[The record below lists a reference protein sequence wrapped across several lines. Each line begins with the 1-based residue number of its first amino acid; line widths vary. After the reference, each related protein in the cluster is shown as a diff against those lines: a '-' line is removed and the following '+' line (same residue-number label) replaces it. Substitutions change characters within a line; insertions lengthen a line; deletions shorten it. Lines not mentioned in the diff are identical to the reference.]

1 MATAKHRGS
10 LVHMAK
16 RIVKRRK
23 ITRKKKQRGGFS
35 WGFDNAAHQAKLGA
49 AIEKAARTIKKAYE
63 ERVKRKSLN
72 PT

>member
-1 MATAKHRGS
+1 
-10 LVHMAK
+10 MAK

-23 ITRKKKQRGGFS
+23 IVRKKSKKQRGGFS

-49 AIEKAARTIKKAYE
+49 AIDKAARIIKNAYD
-63 ERVKRKSLN
+63 ERVKRRSLN

>member
-1 MATAKHRGS
+1 
-10 LVHMAK
+10 MAK

-23 ITRKKKQRGGFS
+23 ITRKKSKKQRGGLS
-35 WGFDNAAHQAKLGA
+35 WGFDNAAHQAKLSA
-49 AIEKAARTIKKAYE
+49 ALEKAARTIKKAYE